1 MTREQRRGSLAGQLQ
16 PRLVWTVAVMAILVA
31 LTTVLALRTILYNQL
46 DAELDAAQVRQS
58 RSDGRDDGP
67 PGLETPGMRV
77 GTVIAAELANGTALG
92 GVVGDGSTSSSMTV
106 EAWGALLAVPVDD
119 AKHTVRVPGL
129 GEYRVQARETPIGTV
144 VVGLPV
150 ADIQRT
156 VLWLS
161 LLAAAVSL
169 VAISA
174 TAAVTRAVLVSAT
187 KPLVALTDT
196 ADEVSRLELERGS
209 VAVPRGETGP
219 LPENNEVTRLSTAFN
234 QMLGRVEG
242 ALLARESS
250 EAKLRRFVADASHE
264 LRNPLA
270 AIRGYAELGQRSPE
284 GTPHALN
291 RIGAESERMTKLVND
306 LLLLARLDADAS
318 VELRP
323 VDAVEVVLNAVSDAQ
338 AVSRDH
344 RWVLDLPEQGV
355 EVLADADQLHQVMVN
370 LLSNARTH
378 TPPGTTVT
386 TAVSA
391 LPGAP
396 FGGHAAGAGVAVI
409 HVIDDGPGIPEEALP
424 RVFERFVRA
433 DDARAHSAAQSTGL
447 GLAIVRA
454 VVEGFGGTA
463 SVESRPGRTC
473 FTVTLPLAQSH
484 APNPAR

>member
-1 MTREQRRGSLAGQLQ
+1 MTPQQRRGSLAGQLQ
-16 PRLVWTVAVMAILVA
+16 PRLVLTVAVMAILVA
-31 LTTVLALRTILYNQL
+31 LTTVLALRTILHNQL

-58 RSDGRDDGP
+58 RGAGRDGGP

-77 GTVIAAELANGTALG
+77 GTVIAAKLHNGSALG
-92 GVVGDGSTSSSMTV
+92 GVVGDGATSDSMTV
-106 EAWGALLAVPVDD
+106 EAWTALLAVPVDGH
-119 AKHTVRVPGL
+119 KHTVSVPFL
-129 GEYRVQARETPIGTV
+129 GDYRVQARATPIGTV

-150 ADIQRT
+150 ADIRRT
-156 VLWLS
+156 VAWLS
-161 LLAAAVSL
+161 VLAAAVSL
-169 VAISA
+169 LAISA
-174 TAAVTRAVLVSAT
+174 TALVTRAVLASAT
-187 KPLVALTDT
+187 KPLEALTDT

-209 VAVPRGETGP
+209 VAVPRVETGP

-284 GTPHALN
+284 ATSHALT
-291 RIGAESERMTKLVND
+291 RIRAESERMTKLVND

-318 VELRP
+318 AEPRP
-323 VDAVEVVLNAVSDAQ
+323 ADAVEVVLNAVSDAQ
-338 AVSRDH
+338 AASRDH
-344 RWVLDLPEQGV
+344 RWALNLPEHEV
-355 EVLADADQLHQVMVN
+355 VVLADADQLHQVMVN

-386 TAVSA
+386 TSVSV
-391 LPGAP
+391 LPGAAAGEQP
-396 FGGHAAGAGVAVI
+396 AGAGVAVI
-409 HVIDDGPGIPEEALP
+409 HVIDDGPGIPPEALP

-433 DDARAHSAAQSTGL
+433 DDSRSHSAAQSTGL
-447 GLAIVRA
+447 GLAIVQA

-473 FTVTLPLAQSH
+473 FTLTLPLAPAH
-484 APNPAR
+484 A